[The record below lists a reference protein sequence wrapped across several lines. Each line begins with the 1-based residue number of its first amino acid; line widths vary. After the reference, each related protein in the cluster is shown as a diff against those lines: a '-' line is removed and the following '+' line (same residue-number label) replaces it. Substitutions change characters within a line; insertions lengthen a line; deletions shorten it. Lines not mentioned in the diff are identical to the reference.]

1 MFNQTDFN
9 NFIIKN
15 KIISLSE
22 KAFTLK
28 SGQKS
33 HLYINWRDITNDVA
47 LLETCAHYIIKF
59 CETHTLKPDCFY
71 GVPEG
76 ATKIGILTQYLWS
89 KKQGCSPGSHKL
101 SMGRVKP
108 KEHGSPSDR
117 FFVGEPEG
125 NIILIEDVT
134 TTGQSMLKTLDQ
146 LQALNK
152 KVIACLGLT
161 NRESKQLNKTIA
173 NEVADR
179 NTTYIYLSQAKELL
193 VNITSEKNSKL
204 IQQELENL

>member
-22 KAFTLK
+22 KPFTLK
-28 SGQKS
+28 SGQES
-33 HLYINWRDITNDVA
+33 HVYINWRNITNDVA
-47 LLETCAHYIIKF
+47 LLETCAHYIIEF
-59 CETHTLKPDCFY
+59 CETHNLNPDCFY

-89 KKQGCSPGSHKL
+89 KKQGCSPGSHRL
-101 SMGRVKP
+101 SMGRVRP

-146 LQALNK
+146 LQALDK
-152 KVIACLGLT
+152 KIIACLALT
-161 NRESKQLNKTIA
+161 NRESKQLKKTVS
-173 NEVADR
+173 NEVTDR
-179 NTTYIYLSQAKELL
+179 NTKYVYLSEAKELL
-193 VNITSEKNSKL
+193 ITLNSKENSPL
-204 IQQELENL
+204 IQQELDNL

>member
-1 MFNQTDFN
+1 MFNQADFN

-22 KAFTLK
+22 NPFTLK

-33 HLYINWRDITNDVA
+33 HLYINWRHITNDVA
-47 LLETCAHYIIKF
+47 LLEICAHYIIEF
-59 CETHTLKPDCFY
+59 CETHNLKPDCFY

-76 ATKIGILTQYLWS
+76 ATKIGILTQYLWA
-89 KKQGCSPGSHKL
+89 KKQGSSPGSHRL

-108 KEHGSPSDR
+108 KEHGNPSDR

-146 LQALNK
+146 LQALDK
-152 KVIACLGLT
+152 KVIACLALT
-161 NRESKQLNKTIA
+161 NRESKQLKKTVS
-173 NEVADR
+173 NEVTDR
-179 NTTYIYLSQAKELL
+179 NTKYVYLSKAKELL
-193 VNITSEKNSKL
+193 ITLNLKENSPL
-204 IQQELENL
+204 IQQELDNL